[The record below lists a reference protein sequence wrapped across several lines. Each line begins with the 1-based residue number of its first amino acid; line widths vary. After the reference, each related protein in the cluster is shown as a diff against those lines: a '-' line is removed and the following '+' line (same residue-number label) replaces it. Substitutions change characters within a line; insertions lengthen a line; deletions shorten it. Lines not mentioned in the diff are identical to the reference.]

1 VHRIRL
7 AFSAV
12 LVVAATLAVQ
22 GPAFAGGPTSALL
35 SVPGSGATA
44 SLYYTDADYDRLA
57 ALIGVDGVGESGG
70 AGAAG
75 YSSGAGHENGPGVT
89 VTWLIHDV
97 MPWRV
102 DRIYLSGPGAP
113 WIASQVSTDGDV
125 RWNSPVS
132 WHQPSSGPQ
141 LVALLDKLGVG
152 KAARTSADVEGVPTA
167 AAPTASADASSSRTP
182 ALAQTSNASGI
193 WWGLGGL
200 VAGLLVSALWVMRR
214 RSAAEASIE
223 RPEQADRGNPPDQA
237 PVARAEELSW
247 P

>member
-1 VHRIRL
+1 M
-7 AFSAV
+7 
-12 LVVAATLAVQ
+12 
-22 GPAFAGGPTSALL
+22 L

-57 ALIGVDGVGESGG
+57 ALIGVDGVGENGG

-75 YSSGAGHENGPGVT
+75 DRSGAGHENGSGVT

-125 RWNSPVS
+125 TWNSPVS
-132 WHQPSSGPQ
+132 WHQPSSGPE

-152 KAARTSADVEGVPTA
+152 KAARASADVDDVPMA
-167 AAPTASADASSSRTP
+167 AAPKASAGALSSRTP
-182 ALAQTSNASGI
+182 PAQTSNVSGI

-200 VAGLLVSALWVMRR
+200 VAGLLVSALWVRR
-214 RSAAEASIE
+214 WRSAGDASTE
-223 RPEQADRGNPPDQA
+223 RPEQADRRNPPDRA